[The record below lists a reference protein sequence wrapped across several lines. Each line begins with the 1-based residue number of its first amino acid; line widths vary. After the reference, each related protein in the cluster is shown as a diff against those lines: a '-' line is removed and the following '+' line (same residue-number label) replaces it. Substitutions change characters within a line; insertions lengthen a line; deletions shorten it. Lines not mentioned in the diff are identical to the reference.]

1 MYYIERDAQG
11 RLIQVELAPF
21 NAMTEQSEAGTPEID
36 EWLRQRDIREASLLQ
51 LRQSDLEMVRVLE
64 DLIEV
69 LMSKGVISIT
79 DLPPVA
85 QAKLTNRAQAR
96 RSLSGLEGLISDDDD
111 EGFI

>member
-1 MYYIERDAQG
+1 
-11 RLIQVELAPF
+11 
-21 NAMTEQSEAGTPEID
+21 MTEQSEVSTAEIRMD
-36 EWLRQRDIREASLLQ
+36 AAREIREASLLQ

-85 QAKLTNRAQAR
+85 QA
-96 RSLSGLEGLISDDDD
+96 S
-111 EGFI
+111 